1 MMGVDVASGNS
12 LGRAI
17 GQIGDR
23 LDASPLALLLDV
35 DGTLAPIAATPA
47 LAHVPSATRLLL
59 GRLAALPDTVVAL
72 ISGRAAADAQRL
84 AGVPGA
90 WVIGNH
96 GYELLSPEGD
106 MTVQPEAATYE
117 EAMAEAARRLAV
129 VELIEGAFLE
139 DKHWTISVHYRNV
152 ERGAHDLENRV
163 RSVAADLGL
172 LVTDGKKVVELR
184 PPIDTDKGTAAL
196 EFAMRHSAIP
206 DGAVLYA
213 GDDRTDEDAFRALR
227 PTGRA
232 VTLHVGSDEPAGTD
246 AEIVLPSPAELHE
259 LLAWLMQRRLGLV

>member
-1 MMGVDVASGNS
+1 MMNVDVTSANS
-12 LGRAI
+12 LGQAI
-17 GQIGDR
+17 AQIGDR
-23 LDASPLALLLDV
+23 LDASPLALMLDV
-35 DGTLAPIAATPA
+35 DGTLAPIASTPA

-59 GRLAALPDTVVAL
+59 GRLAKLPDTVVAL
-72 ISGRAAADAQRL
+72 ISGRTAADAQRL

-96 GYELLSPEGD
+96 GYELMSPEGH
-106 MTVQPEAATYE
+106 MSVQNEAATYE
-117 EAMAEAARRLAV
+117 DAIAEAARRLAG
-129 VELIEGAFLE
+129 VEMIEGALLE
-139 DKHWTISVHYRNV
+139 DKRWTLSVHYRNV
-152 ERGAHDLENRV
+152 ERGVHELENRV

-172 LVTDGKKVVELR
+172 RVTDGKKVVELR

-206 DGAVLYA
+206 AGAAFYA

-227 PTGRA
+227 RSGRA
-232 VTLHVGSDEPAGTD
+232 VTLLVGSNDPAGTD